1 VASNPLTSVLHNLRL
16 RNGAGQTD
24 SQLLE
29 AFLHN
34 RDAVALEV
42 LVRRH
47 APMVWA
53 VCRRTLAN
61 HHEAEDAF
69 QATFLVLLRKAVSIR
84 SPELLANWL
93 YRVAYKTARKARQ
106 RAAKGYSREKQVKVL
121 PEPPVEPHD
130 DTFGPGLRE
139 VLDEELGRLP
149 EKYRIAVVLCDLE
162 CSTRKEAARQ
172 LNLPEGTV
180 ASRLATGRA
189 LLTKR
194 LLRRGLGVSATSL
207 AAAGFHQA
215 ALGAVPSTLLAN
227 TVKAVSLEAAGEATA
242 AGLVTTEVSPLVDS
256 VLRAMT
262 AAKQKKAG
270 VGLVLA
276 TLVLAG
282 GMVAGH
288 ALETREAQPQ
298 PQPGKVMDLPGEV
311 RRFPVEQWAWSVS
324 FSPNGRRILMG
335 VGGAGVPV
343 RVCDF
348 STGQEVFRTDP
359 YPSCWSTDYSPDG
372 KFIAV
377 GSAAKPIEMLDAR
390 TGDVRREFPPCAGVR
405 HVTFS
410 PDGRLIAA
418 SHFDWRLRL
427 WDVALGRVL
436 HEFSVDQRAR
446 HSAAFTPDGKLLV
459 VVDPS
464 NSLRLYEV
472 DSGKEVRRF
481 EGHTA
486 QVWGVAV
493 SADGRHALSCSGDA
507 TLRLWD
513 LQTGKELR
521 RMQGHDGIVESVA
534 FCPDGRRALSGGGG
548 DKTVRLWDLVTGRE
562 LYRFDGHDETVAEPT
577 HQIAHVIA
585 AQGLAIPSGGAP
597 SFPQVVVASK
607 VASLDEPAPGRVVC
621 VAVSPD
627 GRYAL
632 SGGSDHT
639 VRVWRL
645 PDPALPPEK

>member
-1 VASNPLTSVLHNLRL
+1 MARTANSTGFSVKWVKLCGFTFLTHRTSVALVGPALPRAPRL
-16 RNGAGQTD
+16 LTRT
-24 SQLLE
+24 STK
-29 AFLHN
+29 
-34 RDAVALEV
+34 EV
-42 LVRRH
+42 SVPL
-47 APMVWA
+47 
-53 VCRRTLAN
+53 
-61 HHEAEDAF
+61 
-69 QATFLVLLRKAVSIR
+69 
-84 SPELLANWL
+84 ELLANWL

-106 RAAKGYSREKQVKVL
+106 RAAKRYSREKQVKVL

-215 ALGAVPSTLLAN
+215 ASGAVPATLLAN
-227 TVKAVSLEAAGEATA
+227 TVKAVCLQTAGEAA
-242 AGLVTTEVSPLVDS
+242 AALADC

-262 AAKQKKAG
+262 VAKQKK
-270 VGLVLA
+270 VGLVFVLA
-276 TLVLAG
+276 TLILGG
-282 GMVAGH
+282 GMVAGY

-298 PQPGKVMDLPGEV
+298 PAPGKVTDLPGEV
-311 RRFPVEQWAWSVS
+311 RRSPVEQWAWSVS
-324 FSPNGRRILMG
+324 FSPNGRQILMG

-377 GSAAKPIEMLDAR
+377 GSAAKPIEILDAR
-390 TGDVRREFPPCAGVR
+390 TGNVRREFPPCAGVR

-427 WDVALGRVL
+427 WDVALA
-436 HEFSVDQRAR
+436 STMRAR
-446 HSAAFTPDGKLLV
+446 L
-459 VVDPS
+459 
-464 NSLRLYEV
+464 
-472 DSGKEVRRF
+472 
-481 EGHTA
+481 
-486 QVWGVAV
+486 
-493 SADGRHALSCSGDA
+493 GRS
-507 TLRLWD
+507 
-513 LQTGKELR
+513 
-521 RMQGHDGIVESVA
+521 
-534 FCPDGRRALSGGGG
+534 
-548 DKTVRLWDLVTGRE
+548 
-562 LYRFDGHDETVAEPT
+562 
-577 HQIAHVIA
+577 
-585 AQGLAIPSGGAP
+585 
-597 SFPQVVVASK
+597 
-607 VASLDEPAPGRVVC
+607 
-621 VAVSPD
+621 
-627 GRYAL
+627 
-632 SGGSDHT
+632 
-639 VRVWRL
+639 
-645 PDPALPPEK
+645 